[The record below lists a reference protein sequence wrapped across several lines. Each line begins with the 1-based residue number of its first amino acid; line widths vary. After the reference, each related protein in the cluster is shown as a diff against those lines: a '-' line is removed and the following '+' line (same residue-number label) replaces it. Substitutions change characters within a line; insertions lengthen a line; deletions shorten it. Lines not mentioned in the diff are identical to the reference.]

1 MLKTPHLFFLLF
13 ILVGP
18 FAFAQNLEKIGSKD
32 MGKVSGGL
40 SSNFVGNSSWNQN
53 QYRDPFAWVLG
64 GNITVSILDVSLPFT
79 FSFSNAG
86 KSYTQPFNMTAVHP
100 SYKWVKTH
108 IGITSMNFSPY
119 TYSGLNFTGGG
130 FELSPKSWKIQAFG
144 GRLKRAV
151 EYDATVNN
159 LSTVSYK
166 RMGFGFLAGYE
177 KNGYGLDVILLKAYD
192 DGNSLSIISPA
203 ADLTPQD
210 NLVLSFK
217 GKAKLMKCITANAE
231 FARTFLTR
239 NINSFDST
247 QTDVNSRLY
256 DNFIRTNNTTIAANA
271 YNASLNYKYKFF
283 GIGGK
288 YERIDPSYTT
298 LGGLYFN
305 NDLENMTLTPALSL
319 FNNKV
324 SLSANTGFQ
333 RNNLANDKVNVS
345 KRWVGS
351 LNGNFILSKKMN
363 VNASYSNFSSFSRR
377 NPAADPFFNP
387 IFDTLN
393 YYQISQNASGSV
405 NYSFGDTIKQNLMLN
420 ASFNQSQNIT
430 GRLQDAAAFGFNVS
444 GTDVPVNVY
453 SGVFSHAFLFPK
465 QKITLSYMVNGNLS
479 DAVGQQTA
487 YIGPGVNVSKP
498 LFNKKVNA
506 SFGTTYN
513 QQFLNRELTNHVLNF
528 RTSFSMSPEL
538 WDKKYGKIN
547 IGLNAN
553 LTKKLAVKNT
563 GPASGNFVLMVNI
576 GYGI

>member
-1 MLKTPHLFFLLF
+1 MKKQYLFFFFVLLSHT
-13 ILVGP
+13 LVG
-18 FAFAQNLEKIGSKD
+18 QNLEKIGSKD

-40 SSNFVGNSSWNQN
+40 SSNFVGNTSWNQS

-64 GNITVSILDVSLPFT
+64 GNITVTILDVSLPFT
-79 FSFSNAG
+79 FSFSDAG

-151 EYDATVNN
+151 DYDATVNN
-159 LSTVSYK
+159 LATVSYK
-166 RMGFGFLAGYE
+166 RMGFGLLTGYE
-177 KNGYGLDVILLKAYD
+177 KNGYGLEMILLKAYD
-192 DGNSLSIISPA
+192 DENSLSIIAPA
-203 ADLTPQD
+203 TNLAPQD

-217 GKAKLMKCITANAE
+217 GKAKLMQCITANAE

-239 NINSFDST
+239 NVAAFDST
-247 QTDVNSRLY
+247 QTAVSARFY
-256 DNFIRTNNTTIAANA
+256 DNLIRANNTTIAANA
-271 YNASLNYKYKFF
+271 YNTSLQYKYKFF

-288 YERIDPSYTT
+288 YERIDPLYTT

-305 NDLENMTLTPALSL
+305 NDLENITLTPSLSL

-324 SLSANTGFQ
+324 SLSANTGYQ
-333 RNNLANDKVNVS
+333 RNNLANDQVNVS

-351 LNGNFILSKKMN
+351 LNGNFILSKKLN

-405 NYSFGDTIKQNLMLN
+405 NYAFGDTIKQNLMLN
-420 ASFNQSQNIT
+420 ASYNQSQNIT
-430 GRLQDAAAFGFNVS
+430 GRLEDAAAFGFNVS
-444 GTDVPVNVY
+444 GNDIPVNVY
-453 SGVFSHAFLFPK
+453 SGVFSHSFLFPK
-465 QKITLSYMVNGNLS
+465 QKLTFSYMINGNISEAL
-479 DAVGQQTA
+479 GQQTA
-487 YIGPGVNVSKP
+487 YFGPGINVARP
-498 LFNKKVNA
+498 LLNKKINA

-513 QQFLNRELTNHVLNF
+513 QQFSNKDLTNHVLNF
-528 RTSFSMSPEL
+528 RTSLSMSPEF

-547 IGLNAN
+547 IGVNAN
-553 LTKKLAVKNT
+553 LTEKLAVKNT
-563 GPASGNFVLMVNI
+563 SPSSGNFVLMVNI